1 MVSVEAHLLSVAE
14 LLDPVVDRVRAS
26 DPELV
31 SIGDPALAGRVV
43 AEAVRTRIPLPP
55 FDNSQMDGYAVRAQ
69 DLARASG
76 QEHVAL
82 PIGVTTAAGD
92 TPVHHVPGTASP
104 VMTGAAIPIGADA
117 VVPVERTLP
126 AAFPALSRSGERFV
140 PSDITFAAPVEP
152 GTFIRSTAEDLAD
165 GAVIVDAGT
174 VLTPTRIGAL
184 ASAGVATAPVLRRV
198 RVLVCTTGDELVESG
213 ALPPGRIHDANG
225 PMLAALLRSTGAEVR
240 LLHSDDRAEAL
251 RDLIT
256 VEAPRTDLLVTS
268 GGISA
273 GAYEVVRDALAPLG
287 ARFIGVAMQPGG
299 PQGLGALEIPRAERP
314 LPTLCFPGN
323 PVSTVLSAS
332 LFLLPTL
339 RELAGMPRVSTTRV
353 RPLAVDTH
361 SPEHKLQLRRGI
373 VEADGSVTP
382 LPPGSH
388 LLHDLAEADV
398 IAQIPAGVAFAPAGT
413 PVTTWRLHA

>member
-1 MVSVEAHLLSVAE
+1 MVSVEGYLADVADLLAP
-14 LLDPVVDRVRAS
+14 LIARVRAA

-31 SIGDPALAGRVV
+31 AIGDPALCGRVV
-43 AEAVRTRIPLPP
+43 AEPVRTRIPLPP
-55 FDNSQMDGYAVRAQ
+55 FDNSQMDGYAVRAR
-69 DLARASG
+69 DLAGASADH
-76 QEHVAL
+76 HVAL
-82 PIGVTTAAGD
+82 PIGVTIAAGD
-92 TPVHHVPGTASP
+92 PPVRHVPGTASP
-104 VMTGAAIPIGADA
+104 VMTGAAIPLGADA

-126 AAFPALSRSGERFV
+126 PAFPALSRAGDRLVS
-140 PSDITFAAPVEP
+140 SDITFAAPIDL
-152 GTFIRSTAEDLAD
+152 GTFVRRAAEDLPE
-165 GAVIVDAGT
+165 GAAIVDAGA

-184 ASAGVATAPVLRRV
+184 ASAGVATAPVRRRV
-198 RVLVCTTGDELVESG
+198 RVLICTTGDELVESG

-225 PMLAALLRSTGAEVR
+225 PILAAMLRAAGADVR
-240 LLHSDDRAEAL
+240 LLHSADRADAL
-251 RDLIT
+251 RDLIA

-287 ARFIGVAMQPGG
+287 ARFVGVAMQPGG
-299 PQGLGALEIPRAERP
+299 PQGLGSLQLPRADRP
-314 LPTLCFPGN
+314 LPALCFPGN

-332 LFLLPTL
+332 LFLLPAL
-339 RELAGMPRVSTTRV
+339 RELAGMPREASTRV
-353 RPLAVDTH
+353 RPLATDTH
-361 SPEHKLQLRRGI
+361 SPEHKLQLRRGRI
-373 VEADGSVTP
+373 EADGSVTP